1 MNKSCLWFFLKEI
14 SQKTYSKKLEPK
26 KKNFRFLLHY
36 MPISICKYDNYM
48 FELCLPFVYTSGC
61 DGDRY
66 RLGEIYGEFNAKK
79 SNYINRL

>member
-1 MNKSCLWFFLKEI
+1 MNKTCLWFFFKRNLSKNVF
-14 SQKTYSKKLEPK
+14 QKIGTK
-26 KKNFRFLLHY
+26 KKNFRFLLYY
-36 MPISICKYDNYM
+36 MPITICKYDNYM